1 MAVKKTLLII
11 AAGMGSRYGGLK
23 QIDPVG
29 PNGEI
34 IIDYSMYDAVRSGFD
49 KVVFVIRHSFEAAF
63 REKIGS
69 KLEGRAEV
77 AYAYQELDACLDGF
91 LLPEDRE
98 KPWGTGHAILV
109 AKDVIHE
116 PFAVINAD
124 DYYGVEAYR
133 IMADQ
138 LEHMAS
144 NEDEYSMVGYVLR
157 NTLSE
162 YGTVAR
168 GVCHHDDQ
176 MYLADVTERTSI
188 RKEGDGAVFIDEQ
201 GTEQPLT
208 GDEIVSMNL
217 WGLGSDVFGYLQ
229 QQFNDYLRQHC
240 GENKSEFY
248 IPTVVDTLVKRQ
260 QKKVKI
266 LKTHDSWFGV
276 TYREDK
282 EIAQSCVRRLI
293 DGGVYPEK
301 LWGDK
306 DGLPTIG
313 QRK

>member
-1 MAVKKTLLII
+1 MNTDPTLLII

-34 IIDYSMYDAVRSGFD
+34 IIDYSMYDAVRAGF
-49 KVVFVIRHSFEAAF
+49 KKIVFVIRHYFENAF

-69 KLEGRAEV
+69 KLDGIAQT
-77 AYAYQELDACLDGF
+77 AYAYQELDSCLGNF
-91 LLPEDRE
+91 ELPKGRV

-124 DYYGVEAYR
+124 DYYGVQAYQ
-133 IMADQ
+133 IMAGHLRRMTADA
-138 LEHMAS
+138 H
-144 NEDEYSMVGYVLR
+144 EYAMMGYVLR

-168 GVCHHDDQ
+168 GVCYHDER
-176 MYLADVTERTSI
+176 MYLTDIKERTNI
-188 RKEGDGAVFIDEQ
+188 RKEAGGAVFMDEQ
-201 GTEQPLT
+201 GLEQRLT

-217 WGLGSDVFGYLQ
+217 WGFGVDIFAYLQ
-229 QQFNDYLRQHC
+229 EQFNGYLRQHID
-240 GENKSEFY
+240 ENKSEFY
-248 IPTVVDTLVKRQ
+248 IPTVVDTLVKHKH
-260 QKKVKI
+260 KKVKI

-276 TYREDK
+276 TYRKDN
-282 EIAQSCVRRLI
+282 EIARTCLQKLI
-293 DGGVYPEK
+293 DQGTYPSK
-301 LWGDK
+301 LWK
-306 DGLPTIG
+306 
-313 QRK
+313 